1 MGNVK
6 IDPERVKEILTARGY
21 TQKSFCES
29 CEGLVPQTIENM
41 SGNMSPNYFNRR
53 LNKLESFESDM
64 LDFIC
69 KRLDVIPDYL
79 TGASSIALPYR
90 FSFIESDVDNE
101 DDLAA
106 AVLRRYTYG
115 RCDVDSMKQKDLETY
130 KLLLWSITGYF
141 LENKGYMDFCGDEI
155 GGYTDGRLLDD
166 IREVMNPKPKKS
178 VSDKM
183 KKSVLDKMEKDARDH
198 LKNPEAR
205 ARLTEASKR
214 ITRVI
219 DNLV

>member
-29 CEGLVPQTIENM
+29 CERLVPQTRKNM
-41 SGNMSPNYFNRR
+41 RGNMSPNYFNRR
-53 LNKLESFESDM
+53 LNNLKSFESDM

-69 KRLDVIPDYL
+69 KQLDVIPDYL

-90 FSFIESDVDNE
+90 FSFIESDIDSE

-130 KLLLWSITGYF
+130 ELLLWSITGYF
-141 LENKGYMDFCGDEI
+141 LENKGYMDFYGDEI
-155 GGYTDGRLLDD
+155 GYTDGRLLDN
-166 IREVMNPKPKKS
+166 IREAMNPKPKKS
-178 VSDKM
+178 VSKSVSDKM
-183 KKSVLDKMEKDARDH
+183 KKDAKDY

-205 ARLTEASKR
+205 AMLIEAGKR
-214 ITRVI
+214 ITRAI

>member
-29 CEGLVPQTIENM
+29 CEGLVPQTRKNM
-41 SGNMSPNYFNRR
+41 SGKMSPNYFNRR

-69 KRLDVIPDYL
+69 KQLDVIPDYL

-90 FSFIESDVDNE
+90 FSFIESDIDNE

-106 AVLRRYTYG
+106 AVLRRCTYG

-141 LENKGYMDFCGDEI
+141 LENKGYMDFYGDEI
-155 GGYTDGRLLDD
+155 GYTDGRLLDD
-166 IREVMNPKPKKS
+166 IREAMNPKPKKS

-183 KKSVLDKMEKDARDH
+183 KKDAKDH
-198 LKNPEAR
+198 LKDPEAR

-214 ITRVI
+214 ITRAI